1 MHVAR
6 VAGRLYH
13 SRVSEGLDS
22 SAEIREGV
30 LVLGVGNLMKGDD
43 AVGPVVAMRLGA
55 RGAVIDEPSTREP
68 GGKRIVALDCGTTPE
83 NYTSVIRR
91 LRPQLLVIVD
101 AAEMGLEAG
110 QCRVIPRE
118 RVGSLGLSTHSMPL
132 SLFMSYVDELVG
144 EIILVGVQPH
154 SMAFGAELS
163 PGVVATAELL
173 VECLERDGLREL
185 PVLA

>member
-13 SRVSEGLDS
+13 SRVSEGTDS
-22 SAEIREGV
+22 SAEIRGAV

-43 AVGPVVAMRLGA
+43 AVGPVVARRLGA
-55 RGAVIDEPSTREP
+55 KCADEPATEERGPS
-68 GGKRIVALDCGTTPE
+68 RIVALDCGTTPE

-110 QCRVIPRE
+110 QLRIIPRE

-132 SLFMSYVDELVG
+132 SLFMSYVEELVV

-163 PGVVATAELL
+163 PGVAATADIL
-173 VECLERDGLREL
+173 VECLERNGLSEL
-185 PVLA
+185 TVLP